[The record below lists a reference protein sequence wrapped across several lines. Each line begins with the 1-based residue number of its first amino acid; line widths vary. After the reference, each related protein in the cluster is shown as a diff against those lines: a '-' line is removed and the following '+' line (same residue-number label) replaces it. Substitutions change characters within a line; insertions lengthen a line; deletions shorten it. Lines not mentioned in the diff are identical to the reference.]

1 MRKVALLSALVAAIF
16 GLVSIAQ
23 AIEADQG
30 LQVKVSGKKG
40 TKKKPAAVKLG
51 VTTTTTGKGSTPDG
65 TFGTTNAVIHF
76 DKNLI
81 FNNTQFPTCT
91 EAQVNADASKCAK
104 GSKVSVDGAS
114 SAAKAQGGQGP
125 SAIKANPTITAYN
138 GPKSSLIL
146 KLTSPANEFNATGTI
161 VAKLKKDSGSY
172 GSKLIVPIPEKY
184 YNQFGIK
191 ITLQR
196 FGALIS
202 AKTKVKGKTVPYV
215 ASVGCKG
222 SYKFA
227 GDFTFTDG
235 SKLSAKTTAA
245 CG

>member
-1 MRKVALLSALVAAIF
+1 MRKVALLSALIAAIF

-65 TFGTTNAVIHF
+65 TFGTTHAVIHF
-76 DKNLI
+76 DKNLV
-81 FNNTQFPTCT
+81 FNYKQFPTCSND
-91 EAQVNADASKCAK
+91 QVVADASKCPK
-104 GSKVSVDGAS
+104 GSKVSIDGSGSQAQ
-114 SAAKAQGGQGP
+114 AQGGQGATAVKVTP
-125 SAIKANPTITAYN
+125 SIAAYN
-138 GPKSSLIL
+138 GPKGKLIL
-146 KLTSPANEFNATGTI
+146 KLTAAAGQVDVSGTI
-161 VAKLKKDSGSY
+161 IASIKKDKGSY
-172 GSKLIVPIPEKY
+172 GYKLDVPIPEKFY
-184 YNQFGIK
+184 SILGLK
-191 ITLQR
+191 ITLQK
-196 FGALIS
+196 FATLIS

-227 GDFTFTDG
+227 GDFTYTDN
-235 SKLSAKTTAA
+235 STLSAKTTAA